1 MTIDEMKEIKK
12 KQGFSNKMISDLS
25 GVPFGTVQKIFGG
38 ETSSPRYD
46 TIQALQRFFEE
57 ATGGFSVQSDNDVVK
72 EGAAYKASR
81 DKDNSEK
88 NNKNIDDYL
97 ALPEG
102 TRIEMIDGV
111 FYDMASPTT
120 KHQEITGELYVE
132 LKMHVRKN
140 KGSCHPYVSPIDV
153 QLNSDDKTI
162 VQPDVI
168 VVCDKN
174 KITTPRIVGA
184 PDFIAEVLSPSNV
197 FMDTTIKL
205 GKYEKA
211 GVREYWIISSEM
223 EKVVVYFFEKNNEP
237 VIYSFDDDIPVG
249 IWNGE
254 CTINFRK
261 LLNY

>member
-72 EGAAYKASR
+72 EGASYKVSCDGSR
-81 DKDNSEK
+81 
-88 NNKNIDDYL
+88 NKNINDYL

-111 FYDMASPTT
+111 FYDMAFPTT
-120 KHQEITGELYVE
+120 KHQNIAGELYVE

-140 KGSCHPYVSPIDV
+140 SGSCVPYISPLDV
-153 QLNSDDKTI
+153 QLNCDDKTM

-168 VVCDKN
+168 IICDKN
-174 KITTPRIVGA
+174 KITEPRIVGA

-211 GVREYWIISSEM
+211 GVREYWIISPEM

-237 VIYSFDDDIPVG
+237 LIYSFDDDIPVG

>member
-1 MTIDEMKEIKK
+1 MTIEEMKEIKK

-57 ATGGFSVQSDNDVVK
+57 AIGGFSVQSDKDVVK
-72 EGAAYKASR
+72 EGASYKVSS
-81 DKDNSEK
+81 DESG
-88 NNKNIDDYL
+88 NKNIDDYL

-102 TRIEMIDGV
+102 ARVEMIDGV
-111 FYDMASPTT
+111 FYDMAAPTT
-120 KHQEITGELYVE
+120 EHQDIAGELYVE

-140 KGSCHPYVSPIDV
+140 NGSCHPYVSPIDV

-168 VVCDKN
+168 VVCDKK
-174 KITTPRIVGA
+174 KITKPRIVGV
-184 PDFIAEVLSPSNV
+184 PDFIAEVLSPNNV
-197 FMDTTIKL
+197 FMDTTIKFR
-205 GKYEKA
+205 KYEKA
-211 GVREYWIISSEM
+211 GVREYWIISPEM
-223 EKVVVYFFEKNNEP
+223 EKVVVYCFEKNNEP
-237 VIYSFDDDIPVG
+237 TIYSFDDDIPVG